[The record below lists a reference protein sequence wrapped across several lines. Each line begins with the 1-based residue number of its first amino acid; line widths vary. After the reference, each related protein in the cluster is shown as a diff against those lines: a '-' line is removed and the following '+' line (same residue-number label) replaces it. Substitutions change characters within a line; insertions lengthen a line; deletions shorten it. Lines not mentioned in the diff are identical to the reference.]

1 MVPRLEDAVSANHAS
16 LFVPFCVLRI
26 FSHEC
31 IRWLSRAY
39 RSSLGSYYRETH
51 AVWRAKVREFTE
63 REISPNVGQ
72 WEEDKSLPKSLV
84 KTMAKEGLLPAT
96 VGGEWPAEWTD
107 AEAPEVF

>member
-1 MVPRLEDAVSANHAS
+1 MS
-16 LFVPFCVLRI
+16 C
-26 FSHEC
+26 
-31 IRWLSRAY
+31 AY

-63 REISPNVGQ
+63 REIAPNVGQ

-107 AEAPEVF
+107 AEAPEVI